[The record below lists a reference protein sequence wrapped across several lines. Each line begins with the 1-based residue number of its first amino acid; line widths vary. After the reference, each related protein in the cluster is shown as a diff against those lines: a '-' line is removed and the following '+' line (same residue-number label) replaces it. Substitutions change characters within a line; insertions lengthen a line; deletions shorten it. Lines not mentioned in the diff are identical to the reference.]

1 MSAHRE
7 QQVIDPYKERRDEE
21 EEAERRDEAAAMPWG
36 SIAGAGAVG
45 VAGQYLPDIITGD
58 QGQLDK
64 SLAGVRRF
72 QTGVVPTNRTT
83 LTDYGSVMGRAAQTR
98 VLGGQHVGD
107 VFTRLRASPT
117 VMKGI
122 GLEGYGAYDRD
133 TKQVLP
139 HKVLGSKKH
148 YQAFQDG
155 PIAAYAHQLG
165 LKGLEVPVSAGLPG
179 SSAGGQQL
187 NYADWMLPKAREFL
201 HQRLSEK
208 HGDINKRLRLNEI
221 NTELLPVDQQD
232 QLLEAFQASL
242 SPQELA
248 EKVRVEG
255 GYWPQE
261 VDSSTYSPEGFESFN
276 NQDIS
281 PVAGDYVEGIMGPEM
296 RKHTKRYA
304 GILESGNKFRN
315 NILKPIGH
323 GLTGLAALYAGV
335 KMNDYLSARNNE
347 RSFEANRKYKP
358 LQGYA

>member
-1 MSAHRE
+1 MTTQRKQPVTNS
-7 QQVIDPYKERRDEE
+7 YKERRDEE
-21 EEAERRDEAAAMPWG
+21 EEAERHDEQAAVPWLPFAGAAAT
-36 SIAGAGAVG
+36 G
-45 VAGQYLPDIITGD
+45 VAGQYLPEMITGS

-64 SLAGVRRF
+64 SLEGVRRF

-98 VLGGQHVGD
+98 VLGGTPIGD
-107 VFTRLRASPT
+107 IFTRLRASPT

-122 GLEGYGAYDRD
+122 GLEGYGAYDRE
-133 TKQVLP
+133 TGKVLP

-165 LKGLEVPVSAGLPG
+165 LKGIDIPVSPGVPG
-179 SSAGGQQL
+179 SSVDGRQL
-187 NYADWMLPKAREFL
+187 SYADWMLPKARDFI
-201 HQRLSEK
+201 HQRLSAS
-208 HGDINKRLRLNEI
+208 HGDINKRLRLNEMT
-221 NTELLPVDQQD
+221 TELLPVEQQD

-255 GYWPQE
+255 GYWPQD
-261 VDSSTYSPEGFESFN
+261 VDRANYSPEGFESFN
-276 NQDIS
+276 NTDTS
-281 PVAGDYVEGIMGPEM
+281 PAAGDYVEGIVGPEM

-315 NILKPIGH
+315 NILKPLGH
-323 GLTGLAALYAGV
+323 GITGLAALYAGV
-335 KMNDYLSARNNE
+335 KMNDYLNARNKE
-347 RSFEANRKYKP
+347 RLFEAGRKYKP
-358 LQGYA
+358 LAGYA